1 MALTLTTIGR
11 MRRKAAFADISTDV
25 VTDFGQAAE
34 EWVESYCDRS
44 FVYGSTT
51 GTYNGDGGR
60 RLYLRNVPVSSITSC
75 VITDEGGST
84 ETLTP
89 ATDLDFQ
96 ADNGAVEFGPNN
108 TSSYEIW
115 PKGFRNISIVY
126 VAGYTLGSTMP
137 DAIEEAVCLRALCL
151 FAESGENMSA
161 ALGAQQMG
169 EISKTRISPAMVEG
183 WMDQVRS
190 LLAPYRR
197 LQFAVC

>member
-1 MALTLTTIGR
+1 MALTLTTVGR
-11 MRRKAAFADISTDV
+11 MRRKAAFADISTEV

-34 EWVESYCDRS
+34 EWVSSYCDRN
-44 FVYGSTT
+44 FVRGTTT

-75 VITDEGGST
+75 SITDDSGSV

-89 ATDLDFQ
+89 STDLDFQ

-115 PKGFRNISIVY
+115 PKGFRNISIAY
-126 VAGYTLGSTMP
+126 VAGYTLGSDMP

-161 ALGAQQMG
+161 ALAGQQMG
-169 EISKTRISPAMVEG
+169 ETNKQRITPHIIDG
-183 WMDQVRS
+183 WMDQARS

-197 LQFAVC
+197 LQCPVC